1 MISEDSHRLTRVPS
15 GVKGLDDI
23 LGGGFFSGGLYII
36 EGPPGVGKTILGN
49 QICFNHASS
58 GRKVLYVTLIAET
71 VARMMLNINTLGFFN
86 ESEVGENIIYVS
98 GFSALKTKGL
108 NGLLHLL
115 RGEVASRKT
124 STLVVD
130 GFASASDHAQSPEE
144 LKLFVQ
150 QLQTQADAADCS
162 VFLLTNPSGNAPSP
176 EETMVDGIINLKA
189 TIHEWRSLRELCV
202 RKFRG
207 SSYIQGVH
215 SYEISEDGFTV
226 YPRLEAT
233 LNRPGA
239 DFDGELWRLS
249 SGNSRLDEMLG
260 GGFPAHSSTMLI
272 GPSGTGK
279 TTLGLQFLSLS
290 TADEPGLLLG
300 FYETPSRIRLKAK
313 AHCPALEERLD
324 AGHVQILWQ
333 APTDHFL
340 DQLADRML
348 RDIKRRKV
356 KRLLIDGLGGFKKAL
371 RSRPIEPF
379 FSALVHELRSNGVT
393 TICTAEVMEIVGPT
407 ITVPLQGLSDVT
419 DNHIVL
425 RFVESGASLYRMLSI
440 LKVRDSA
447 FDSDLRHLSFSEHGI
462 ELAEDSTSAKAILPR
477 LSTQSEPTVSQNK
490 R

>member
-1 MISEDSHRLTRVPS
+1 MSSKNYHQLTREPS
-15 GVKGLDDI
+15 GVKGLDEI
-23 LGGGFFSGGLYII
+23 LQGGFFGGGLYIV

-49 QICFNHASS
+49 QICFNRASS
-58 GRKVLYVTLIAET
+58 GKKVLYVTLIAET
-71 VARMMLNINTLGFFN
+71 VARMLLNIKSLIFFK
-86 ESEVGENIIYVS
+86 EDEVGNSIVYVS
-98 GFSALKTKGL
+98 GFSALKEKGL
-108 NGLLHLL
+108 NGLLQLL
-115 RGEVASRKT
+115 RKEVAARKAT
-124 STLVVD
+124 TLVVD
-130 GFASASDHAQSPEE
+130 GFASASDHARSHEE

-150 QLQTQADAADCS
+150 QLQTQADAADCT
-162 VFLLTNPSGNAPSP
+162 VFLLTNPTEHTPSS
-176 EETMVDGIINLKA
+176 EETMVDGIITLKT
-189 TIHEWRSLRELCV
+189 TIHEWRSARELCV

-207 SSYIQGVH
+207 SSYLQGVH
-215 SYEISEDGFTV
+215 SYDINEDGVTI
-226 YPRLEAT
+226 YPRLET
-233 LNRPGA
+233 LISPSTDVN
-239 DFDGELWRLS
+239 GELRRVS

-260 GGFPAHSSTMLI
+260 GGFPARSSTMLI

-300 FYETPSRIRLKAK
+300 FYETPVRIHVKAK
-313 AHCPALEERLD
+313 ATCPSMAEQLD

-333 APTDHFL
+333 APTDQFL
-340 DQLADRML
+340 DELADRML

-379 FSALVHELRSNGVT
+379 FSALVHELRAHGVT

-425 RFVESGASLYRMLSI
+425 RFVESGASLYRIVSV

-447 FDSDLRHLSFSEHGI
+447 FDSDLRQLSFSAGGI
-462 ELAEDSTSAKAILPR
+462 ELAESSASAKSILPR
-477 LSTQSEPTVSQNK
+477 LSPKNEPTLTQE
-490 R
+490 